1 MSISHQKIRNII
13 NETLNEQVA
22 TSRPI
27 RQIALEI
34 RRSWKN
40 MNPAAKSYLDA
51 MMQLNSVSDNYGADD
66 GKSIVLYFLSN
77 ASSWRGPDAKRLKDE
92 LKAALKAS

>member
-40 MNPAAKSYLDA
+40 MNPAAKSG
-51 MMQLNSVSDNYGADD
+51 Q
-66 GKSIVLYFLSN
+66 
-77 ASSWRGPDAKRLKDE
+77 
-92 LKAALKAS
+92 